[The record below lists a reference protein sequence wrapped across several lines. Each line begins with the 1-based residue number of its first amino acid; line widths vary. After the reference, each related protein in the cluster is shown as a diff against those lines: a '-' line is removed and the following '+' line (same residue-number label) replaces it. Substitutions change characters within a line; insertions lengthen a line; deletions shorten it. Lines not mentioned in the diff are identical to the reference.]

1 MTKNNSELRRIDKKL
16 AKAIDEQKQKIKE
29 ITHIDKVSDQ
39 QASESLFQKFQRLE
53 FTRKNKNKV
62 KF

>member
-16 AKAIDEQKQKIKE
+16 AKAIDDQKIKLRE
-29 ITHIDKVSDQ
+29 ITNIEKISDQ

-53 FTRKNKNKV
+53 FAKKNKKEIR
-62 KF
+62 F

>member
-1 MTKNNSELRRIDKKL
+1 MTKSNSELRRIDKKL
-16 AKAIDEQKQKIKE
+16 AKAIDEQKIKIRE
-29 ITHIDKVSDQ
+29 ITNIEKISDQ

-53 FTRKNKNKV
+53 FTKKNKDRV

>member
-1 MTKNNSELRRIDKKL
+1 MTKNNSQLRRIDNKL
-16 AKAIDEQKQKIKE
+16 AKAIDDQKAEIKKFTNIEKI
-29 ITHIDKVSDQ
+29 SDQ

-62 KF
+62 RF